1 MLISLNYK
9 KNSLEE
15 IQQLR
20 EKAESSFIK
29 TARLQQVIAQIEAKL
44 SRKENQKVTEKS
56 QK

>member
-1 MLISLNYK
+1 MLISLCLK
-9 KNSLEE
+9 TNSLEE

-20 EKAESSFIK
+20 EKAESSFNK

-56 QK
+56 QN